1 MLPKFLLIIL
11 IEQKIVLKRGTRQEG
26 FSKCNVKWALEN
38 NLSAIVADLIKTK
51 QLLIAL
57 KRSL

>member
-51 QLLIAL
+51 QLF
-57 KRSL
+57 